1 MLVVFCRAHGRH
13 DLGSC
18 LLRLTVSPG
27 CLHNFLRR
35 VYPSGGYRACAHAV
49 PHRWAPVD
57 GPSAQQAAFEPQ
69 SQRVQFGRQGDLCPN
84 ASRWSDGIRKIEFNP
99 ARQSVIPGSVGLGA
113 IWHLTVSRPSG
124 TILVSGISEKGGNA
138 GCGTYEIDPDAGTL
152 RTLRAGAYPNCAGG
166 GGAISPD
173 GKHILSSTGEE
184 LSVIDLS
191 TGAVEVVEG
200 LGAGLAQRDVTWRSE
215 VSWSPD
221 GRWIAAILNHS
232 RIVLIDAADTSKRRN
247 IGAAGNG
254 PLEWSQDSKYLLLL
268 KSELRCATSLYFE
281 SLQVLEVAT
290 GKRQLIK
297 SSHCEI
303 GPGWVGWM
311 DPETLR

>member
-1 MLVVFCRAHGRH
+1 MVATILGVVCCGLQSARAASTTFCAVYIHPG
-13 DLGSC
+13 DTGPVLTLFPTDGPQ
-18 LLRLTVSPG
+18 LTVP
-27 CLHNFLRR
+27 LPTKLPLNLR
-35 VYPSGGYRACAHAV
+35 VNAFSS
-49 PHRWAPVD
+49 D
-57 GPSAQQAAFEPQ
+57 GKAIY
-69 SQRVQFGRQGDLCPN
+69 VQN

-99 ARQSVIPGSVGLGA
+99 ARQSVIPGSAGLGA
-113 IWHLTVSRPSG
+113 IWHLTVLRPSG
-124 TILVSGISEKGGNA
+124 TILVSGISEKGGNTE
-138 GCGTYEIDPDAGTL
+138 CGTYEIDPDAGTL

-200 LGAGLAQRDVTWRSE
+200 LGAGLGQRDVTWRSE

-232 RIVLIDAADTSKRRN
+232 RIVLIDATDTSKRKN

-303 GPGWVGWM
+303 GPGWLGWM